1 MGDGFKEVN
10 DRFGHDVGDALL
22 IGVARRLRA
31 ALRDGDTLARLGGD
45 ELALVLPDLTCPA
58 DAAANL
64 ARKRYDA
71 ALDRPET

>member
-1 MGDGFKEVN
+1 
-10 DRFGHDVGDALL
+10 L